1 MALRKRSL
9 CFPGR
14 DRGLKIAPEKSKKEI
29 DGGERETDREGKKV
43 RATEKET
50 VEALN

>member
-14 DRGLKIAPEKSKKEI
+14 DRGLKIAPEKRKKEI
-29 DGGERETDREGKKV
+29 DGGESERETGMERK
-43 RATEKET
+43 
-50 VEALN
+50 